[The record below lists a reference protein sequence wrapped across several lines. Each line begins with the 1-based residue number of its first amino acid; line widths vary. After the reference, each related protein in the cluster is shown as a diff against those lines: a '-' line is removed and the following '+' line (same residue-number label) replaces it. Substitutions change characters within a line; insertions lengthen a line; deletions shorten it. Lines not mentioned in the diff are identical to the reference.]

1 MKNREFRTKDASRHV
16 HSNDWGRPSHAV
28 RRLLVVNGIFSF
40 IHALSAAPT
49 GENEELWVLVLF
61 QYDPANDED
70 IIRKIRSLRPKS
82 NVKILHEPSKYVSQL
97 SDQKF
102 MRAFCP
108 EATEVRM
115 FFTHNYWLHNAVFST
130 YSKADIIFFE
140 EGTASFYPGLL
151 PKFSAR
157 DRVRTICVTDYLS
170 RFKPQAVLEA
180 PDLVTSPDPS
190 NVRTLIG
197 KLPKP
202 TSPLPK
208 RDSPSV
214 ILVEQYFHK
223 KGKQVSVDEVV
234 EIYVSA
240 ITHILSKGYEVL
252 YKPHPRE
259 EFGIWDLVHKKIGD
273 GAAKQVFVLPRSIDV
288 LEAILLEVNPRAVV
302 GVNSTTQLTAPHF
315 YDIPSFRIE
324 TDLPLR
330 MCKDIPIER
339 RGLVCNHFAFLSLIP
354 ALSELPSVT
363 DEQSPRQ
370 VFMNHLTGRPSTVE
384 DPLIAGIAASDF
396 GNDYV
401 QLIERVLDP
410 EIKVCSFDVFD
421 NLVWR
426 PVTHGSDIFPLL
438 DRRFK
443 HDLGN
448 FLRFSTLR
456 ASLIEA
462 LRQHDRRRGV
472 EKEEYSLE
480 EIYAFAATAYHLPG
494 HVTEAMKSAEE
505 QLERSILRP
514 RRPAVA
520 LMMIALRAGKTVAL
534 TSDTYFPE
542 DDLRHL
548 LAPSLPYIPEIVLSS
563 TSVGVTKRTGTLFD
577 ELIQRTKVE
586 PSQILHI
593 GDNEHSDV
601 KVPAEK
607 GIRSA
612 HFPNAWD
619 CFRRKGTR
627 LSEVWDGVRM
637 ETGTRLILGQF
648 AGRYFE
654 NPFRPSEPEALLNGD
669 SYWLGYAAVGPALL
683 SWMQWTLQEAE
694 DLGIDRLLFIARDG
708 YVPLQIASMLQ
719 KYTEVGKGIDLRYS
733 YASRKAYMPV
743 YQNYPAE
750 VSFTRFA
757 HGLDPKNS
765 VEKTLVNRFGESSLA
780 LFGGHFTSNGFNDL
794 GAPITRAKIGL
805 FNDLLTSISGDLVRH
820 RAEANQVARE
830 YLQSQV
836 EGAKR
841 TAVVDIGYSGSSQRA
856 FMLATGGRVDGFYLV
871 TMEHNVEYANT
882 LDYRAK
888 DFTGEFEFFRNG
900 AFMEYLITPHGLHE
914 CVGYETASDGRPR
927 PRFGEAKAFDP
938 IVDSVHE
945 GIQDFLEDV
954 EDTFGENV
962 GMLKQRAV
970 NGCRM
975 LKAFI
980 SSPSKKDVAPFA
992 NLKHEDDIGSAR
1004 PRLLDYW
1011 VQGLAVANETK

>member
-1 MKNREFRTKDASRHV
+1 VKNRELRTKDAKPAS
-16 HSNDWGRPSHAV
+16 PSLWKQASKATKKLIV
-28 RRLLVVNGIFSF
+28 CTGIFSF
-40 IHALSAAPT
+40 IHALSANPT
-49 GENEELWVLVLF
+49 GENEEIWVLVIF
-61 QYDPANDED
+61 QYDPAKDAET
-70 IIRKIRSLRPKS
+70 IKKIRAIRPRA
-82 NVKILHEPSKYVSQL
+82 NVKILHEPSKYIAQL
-97 SDQKF
+97 SDRGF
-102 MRAFCP
+102 MQGFCP
-108 EATEVRM
+108 EATEIRI
-115 FFTHNYWLHNAVFST
+115 FFTHQSWLHNALFSSYPT
-130 YSKADIIFFE
+130 ADVIFSE

-151 PKFSAR
+151 EKFSAR
-157 DRVRTICVTDYLS
+157 NRIKTICITEYFGK
-170 RFKPQAVLEA
+170 FKPQVYTQA
-180 PDLVTSPDPS
+180 PNLVSSPNPGTL
-190 NVRTLIG
+190 RTLIDRI
-197 KLPKP
+197 PKP
-202 TSPLPK
+202 DAALPEF
-208 RDSPSV
+208 SLPTV

-223 KGKQVSVDEVV
+223 KGKQIDIDEVV
-234 EIYVSA
+234 SLYASAVKEI
-240 ITHILSKGYEVL
+240 IRKGYAVL

-259 EFGIWDLVHKKIGD
+259 EFGLWTQVIGQLTD
-273 GAAKQVFVLPRSIDV
+273 AESGRFAVLPYTIDV
-288 LEAILLEVNPRAVV
+288 LESVLSQLKPRAIV
-302 GVNSTTQLTAPHF
+302 GVNSTTQLTSPH
-315 YDIPSFRIE
+315 YYEIPSFRIE

-330 MCKDIPIER
+330 MCRDLSIER
-339 RGLVCNHFAFLSLIP
+339 RGLICNHFAFQSLLP
-354 ALSELPSVT
+354 ALSSLPASDEAVT
-363 DEQSPRQ
+363 PWQ
-370 VFMNHLTGRPSTVE
+370 VFVSHVAGRPSTVE

-396 GNDYV
+396 SNDYV
-401 QLIERVLDP
+401 QLIEQIIDP
-410 EIKVCSFDVFD
+410 TIKVCSFDVFD

-426 PVTHGSDIFPLL
+426 PVTHSSDIFPLL

-443 HDLGN
+443 HELGN

-456 ASLIEA
+456 SSLIEA
-462 LRQHDRRRGV
+462 LRQHDRRRGI

-494 HVTEAMKSAEE
+494 HVTEAMRIAEE

-514 RRPAVA
+514 RRPAIA

-542 DDLRHL
+542 EDLRCL
-548 LAPSLPYIPEIVLSS
+548 LAPSLPYLPEIVLSS
-563 TSVGVTKRTGTLFD
+563 TSVGVTKRTGALFD
-577 ELIQRTKVE
+577 ELIARTNVE

-612 HFPNAWD
+612 HFPNPWD

-627 LSEVWDGVRM
+627 LSDVWDSVRM
-637 ETGTRLILGQF
+637 ETGTRLTLGQF

-654 NPFRPSEPEALLNGD
+654 NPFRPSDPEALLNGD
-669 SYWLGYAAVGPALL
+669 SYWLGYAGVGPALL

-694 DLGIDRLLFIARDG
+694 DLGVDRLLFIARDG

-743 YQNYPAE
+743 YQNSPAE

-757 HGLDPKNS
+757 HGLDPRNS

-780 LFGGHFTSNGFNDL
+780 LFGGHFASNGFNDL

-805 FNDLLTSISGDLVRH
+805 FNDLLTSISGDMVRH

-830 YLQSQV
+830 YLQSQI

-841 TAVVDIGYSGSSQRA
+841 AAVVDIGYSGSSQRA

-900 AFMEYLITPHGLHE
+900 AFMEYLITPHGLQE

-975 LKAFI
+975 LKAFV

-1011 VQGLAVANETK
+1011 AQGLAVANETK